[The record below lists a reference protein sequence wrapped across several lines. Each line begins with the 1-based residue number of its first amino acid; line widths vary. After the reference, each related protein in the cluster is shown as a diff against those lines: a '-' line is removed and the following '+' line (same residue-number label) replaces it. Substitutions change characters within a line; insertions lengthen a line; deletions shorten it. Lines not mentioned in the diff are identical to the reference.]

1 MNDSVYSDT
10 SSTQNSDVDDSS
22 DATSLTTTHH
32 DASFNDTVTQNP
44 YAPLSSGKKA
54 SIIKLEK
61 PVFTVQH
68 SVEISRINPVP
79 THPTTTT
86 TTITTTK
93 TIRSSEP
100 TPTITSASPN
110 NNSNKN
116 KKESVPWPNF
126 YYELPSLE
134 ESSLPKSIESNV
146 AAFGGVA
153 SNTVRPFNHSFPW
166 SSTQAGSDYE
176 DWGDREEYQVKNNNK
191 EDQRLEIMLNEKQI
205 VICRHTYG
213 IQNYTVFHDTT

>member
-10 SSTQNSDVDDSS
+10 SSTQNTDVDDSS

-68 SVEISRINPVP
+68 SVEISRKNPVP

-86 TTITTTK
+86 TTTTK

-110 NNSNKN
+110 SNSNKN

-153 SNTVRPFNHSFPW
+153 SNTVRPFNQSFPW
-166 SSTQAGSDYE
+166 SSTHAGSDYE
-176 DWGDREEYQVKNNNK
+176 DWDREEYQVKK
-191 EDQRLEIMLNEKQI
+191 A
-205 VICRHTYG
+205 
-213 IQNYTVFHDTT
+213 